1 VKYSPDRDLT
11 PGTYDVP
18 FDYGLA
24 VAGRA
29 MHAIQQKLIRYPS
42 AAETVSAYLSAIAA
56 REYSHARVYLADD
69 GFYYEDPVNR
79 FDSADELIR
88 YLEMVGPI
96 IGSIDVLK
104 QFTDGNEVCTILQF
118 TAQLSEK
125 TTTMAVQWALVRKG
139 RIVSIYGI
147 YDAHEQKMLYE
158 ID

>member
-1 VKYSPDRDLT
+1 VEYSQDYDLT
-11 PGTYDVP
+11 LGAYDVL
-18 FDYGLA
+18 FDYGFA
-24 VAGRA
+24 VVGES
-29 MHAIQQKLIRYPS
+29 MQAIQHKSIIYPS
-42 AAETVSAYLSAIAA
+42 PAETVSAYLSAIAA
-56 REYSHARVYLADD
+56 REYSHARVYLADER
-69 GFYYEDPVNR
+69 FYYEDPVNR

-139 RIVSIYGI
+139 RIASIYGI